1 MLPGYAGS
9 QLMAAAASKSY
20 LGNLTDAGQLSAL
33 SLVLDAGDASSWSG
47 VGVQWSDLS
56 GQGNHYAALA
66 SGLPAFN
73 GQVGGRSANEYVSAG
88 ADGLCFG
95 ETTAQSF
102 AESYHLNNA
111 LFSLFALLRVG
122 PIADDGTTIFAT
134 ATGSFAS
141 RGIIWRLSPATAGF
155 TMSLWVT
162 RGTSPVA
169 YEVHLTSP
177 EILPD
182 GRWHA
187 VGVSINEAAGSN
199 GALFFVDG
207 TVIGPQSATYAS
219 PATGAATSAN
229 AIWQTD
235 TTSHLSGLFAWNRA
249 LSAANFSAL
258 YNALKTGRLGDLP

>member
-1 MLPGYAGS
+1 MLPGFAGS
-9 QLMAAAASKSY
+9 QLMAPAASKSY
-20 LGNLTDAGQLSAL
+20 LGNLTDAGQLSSL
-33 SLVLDAGDASSWSG
+33 SLVLDAGDASSWPG
-47 VGVQWSDLS
+47 GGTQWSDLS
-56 GQGNHYAALA
+56 GQGNHYATLA
-66 SGLPAFN
+66 SGLPVFN
-73 GQVGGRSANEYVSAG
+73 GQVGARSANEYFAAG
-88 ADGLCFG
+88 DGGFCFG

-102 AESYHLNNA
+102 AESYHLNSA
-111 LFSLFALLRVG
+111 LFSLFALVRVG

-134 ATGSFAS
+134 ATGSFTS
-141 RGIIWRLSPATAGF
+141 RGIIWALSPSTAGF

-162 RGTSPVA
+162 RGASPVA
-169 YEVHLTSP
+169 YEVDLTSP

-207 TVIGPQSATYAS
+207 TVIGPQSATYAN

-229 AIWQTD
+229 SIWQTD

-249 LSAANFSAL
+249 LTAANFSAI
-258 YNALKTGRLGDLP
+258 YNAIKASRLALP